1 MTGSGL
7 KKLSVASIRGDIY
20 GGITA
25 AVVALPLA
33 LAFGVASGIGP
44 IAGLYG
50 AIAVGFFA
58 AVFGGTPSQVSG
70 PTGPMTVVMAIIV
83 AEHADNLPEA
93 FTIVF
98 LAGLIQ
104 IFLGV
109 IKVGRFVSYT
119 PYPVVSGFMSGI
131 GVIIILI
138 QTLPFFGL
146 ASAPGGPLGAIAQ
159 WSQIPLALNLDAL
172 TLSIISLAI
181 MIMWPTKLR
190 KLLPPALASLIVGSL
205 LGLFI
210 FGGAP
215 IIGAV
220 PTGLPD
226 LYIPTPSI
234 FTIPSL
240 IQPALILALL
250 GCIDSLLTSLV
261 ADSLT
266 RTRHNSN
273 KELIGQGLGNM
284 AAGII
289 GGLPGA
295 GATMRTVVNVK
306 AGGTTPISG
315 AFHSIVLLSLLLGL
329 GSLAANIPHAVLSGI
344 LIKVG
349 WDIVDWRFL
358 TKIRIAPRPEV
369 FVMLATLGLTVFVDL
384 IVAVAVGLIL
394 ASFVTSLWLEKKELK
409 GIYTLAT
416 LDKYDKLSEAE
427 KKEILNLRGEVN
439 IVILSGNLSYASA
452 RALMT
457 HISAEPKGH
466 KATIFD
472 FSHMTYVDTS
482 AALAIEE
489 AIEMT
494 LETTEGIF
502 ISGLAEP
509 VSSTMLSLKVLKAV
523 PKTNIT
529 RCLIDAMRMAHLH
542 INS

>member
-146 ASAPGGPLGAIAQ
+146 ASASGGPLGAIAQ

-349 WDIVDWRFL
+349 WDIIDWRFL

-427 KKEILNLRGEVN
+427 KKEIVNLHGEVN

-452 RALMT
+452 RSLMT
-457 HISAEPKGH
+457 HISADAKAH

-489 AIEMT
+489 AIDFT
-494 LETTEGIF
+494 LETTKGIF
-502 ISGLAEP
+502 ISGLAKP
-509 VSSTMLSLKVLKAV
+509 VSSTMLSLNVLKAI
-523 PKTNIT
+523 PKKHIT
-529 RCLIDAMRMAHLH
+529 SCLIEAMHMARLH